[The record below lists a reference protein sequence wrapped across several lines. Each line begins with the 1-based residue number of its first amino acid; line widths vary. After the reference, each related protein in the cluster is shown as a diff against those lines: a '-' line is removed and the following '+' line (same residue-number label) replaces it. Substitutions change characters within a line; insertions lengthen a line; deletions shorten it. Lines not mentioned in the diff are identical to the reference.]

1 MIIRRFTL
9 TAMIGIFIFQ
19 YLSDCNMIAQYTPIQ
34 FNVAISKKA
43 NQRHKNTL
51 TALNSNKY
59 TTRIIS

>member
-34 FNVAISKKA
+34 FNVATSKKSQSKA
-43 NQRHKNTL
+43 
-51 TALNSNKY
+51 
-59 TTRIIS
+59 

>member
-1 MIIRRFTL
+1 
-9 TAMIGIFIFQ
+9 MIGIFIFQ

-51 TALNSNKY
+51 TALNSIKY